1 MSELC
6 FQNVLT
12 LTLSSL
18 DSLALFITIQAL
30 VRSVTENCAAVQQRF
45 LKSLRECSDKSA
57 LVTLAE
63 DMDSELGGAL
73 AKLQQMYTLDR
84 FIIEH
89 ETLQTRLAGLE
100 DEIRWLRP
108 REQEL
113 LEQASERERV
123 LRDLQARLKIALND
137 HRSCA
142 AKSENQ
148 QMRLLLLQEEVERL
162 NATVLAQKKVE
173 LKAREAFAAQ
183 QEENEALED
192 LVVDNK
198 TQHENLLHAT
208 VSRFQQLATQFQDSV
223 EDITARMSQLASDC
237 QRKLESVRRRTAQEI
252 AWRDARISALQQAA
266 ARVHA
271 DEVEPALLAA
281 STLRQSLDSASE
293 ERDRLAGTVQDVETE
308 REALWGRMAERER
321 EAAEL
326 RGAAVR
332 AHAQINEVELKLHLS
347 IQQSGERIRSLQDA
361 AAQARKAE
369 VERDEEECKASA
381 ALEAALAAATAQAL
395 RVDHDMGVVREGVTR
410 VCARVAGLHDRCDSL
425 VQGEQVLRQDIW
437 ARDCRL
443 ETLQEEL
450 AGALA
455 ERAAMAQDRDISH
468 ARREEA
474 ATALRQVC
482 SVHTHMIDTS
492 IHTCH
497 DIYQHIYIYALR
509 QARAALGDS
518 QAHNLRMHEE
528 LRAKVRAAVSA
539 AGERDQCAAELRQAT
554 GELDEARAAA
564 AAAFGAA
571 VRRQAEHEAECE
583 NLRRDVAE
591 KEHQMDVKDKEAVAL
606 FRRVVSAEG
615 ALSEHAGTHT
625 QQLAAAAAEAEEQAR
640 AHQAELTEA
649 RKQVGNEHEHGRA
662 RRHGQMHTKID

>member
-1 MSELC
+1 
-6 FQNVLT
+6 
-12 LTLSSL
+12 
-18 DSLALFITIQAL
+18 
-30 VRSVTENCAAVQQRF
+30 
-45 LKSLRECSDKSA
+45 
-57 LVTLAE
+57 
-63 DMDSELGGAL
+63 
-73 AKLQQMYTLDR
+73 
-84 FIIEH
+84 
-89 ETLQTRLAGLE
+89 
-100 DEIRWLRP
+100 
-108 REQEL
+108 
-113 LEQASERERV
+113 
-123 LRDLQARLKIALND
+123 
-137 HRSCA
+137 
-142 AKSENQ
+142 
-148 QMRLLLLQEEVERL
+148 
-162 NATVLAQKKVE
+162 
-173 LKAREAFAAQ
+173 
-183 QEENEALED
+183 
-192 LVVDNK
+192 
-198 TQHENLLHAT
+198 
-208 VSRFQQLATQFQDSV
+208 
-223 EDITARMSQLASDC
+223 MSQLASDC

-369 VERDEEECKASA
+369 VERNEEECKASA

-395 RVDHDMGVVREGVTR
+395 RVDHDMGVVREGVSR
-410 VCARVAGLHDRCDSL
+410 VCARVAGLQDRCDCL
-425 VQGEQVLRQDIW
+425 VQGEQVLRQDIR

-443 ETLQEEL
+443 ETLEEEL

-455 ERAAMAQDRDISH
+455 ERAAMAQDRDISQAH
-468 ARREEA
+468 REEA

-482 SVHTHMIDTS
+482 SALYVYTHVYMRAS
-492 IHTCH
+492 IPRHVCVL
-497 DIYQHIYIYALR
+497 YIYALR

-539 AGERDQCAAELRQAT
+539 AAERDQCAAELRQAT
-554 GELDEARAAA
+554 GEVDEARAAA
-564 AAAFGAA
+564 AAAFAAA

-625 QQLAAAAAEAEEQAR
+625 QQLAAAVAEAEEQAR
-640 AHQAELTEA
+640 AHQAELTETL
-649 RKQVGNEHEHGRA
+649 KQVGNEHEHGRA
-662 RRHGQMHTKID
+662 RQHRQMHTKID